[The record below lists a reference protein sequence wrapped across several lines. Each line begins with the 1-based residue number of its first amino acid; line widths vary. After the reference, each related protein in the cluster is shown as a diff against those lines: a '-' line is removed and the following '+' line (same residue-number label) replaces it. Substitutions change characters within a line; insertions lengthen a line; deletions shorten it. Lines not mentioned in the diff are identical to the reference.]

1 MRSFRPMIVPQGVH
15 PLVRK
20 LFERMNHEQIG
31 ILDLSERS
39 GVNKNTINDWKR
51 RSMPTLANID
61 ACYAVLGLRLSVN
74 KMDVD
79 NTATK

>member
-31 ILDLSERS
+31 ILDLS
-39 GVNKNTINDWKR
+39 
-51 RSMPTLANID
+51 
-61 ACYAVLGLRLSVN
+61 
-74 KMDVD
+74 
-79 NTATK
+79 